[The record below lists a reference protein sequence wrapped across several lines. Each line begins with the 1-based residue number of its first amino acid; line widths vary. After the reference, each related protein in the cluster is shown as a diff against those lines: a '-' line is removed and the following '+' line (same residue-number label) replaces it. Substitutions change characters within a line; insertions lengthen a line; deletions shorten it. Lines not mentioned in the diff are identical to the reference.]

1 MVGKSMKKR
10 LAGLLSIV
18 LAVSAVASMASCG
31 KGEQNPK
38 DTSAVGSVT
47 EEEGTQSAY
56 STLEKQQYNQTF
68 TILCRS
74 ELKDDFDIQN
84 YGGSE
89 NDLLDDMIYERN
101 KVVESDY
108 GITIACEIP
117 GDYTAVNEKIR
128 SQATSGLDD
137 YDMVIGH
144 KYTFTGC
151 AQSNYLLD
159 LASVDVLN
167 LSDSW
172 WDAGC
177 RENLTVDGK
186 TFLMT
191 GDVLPSSMKISACL
205 VFNKKMMKDLGKE
218 EPYDLVKE
226 GGWTLDALLSMTADV
241 TKDKDGDGK
250 INYKNDTFGMTAWK
264 MDAPYSMF
272 YGAGGMFV
280 TIDETGMPVLDFDS
294 EKVIN
299 IYDKLYTTLISQE
312 AYMVTEIGDYET
324 NYDVF
329 AEGRA
334 LFCDT
339 TLSKIT
345 SFLSSMSE
353 DYGILPEAKYDQY
366 QQEYLSFV
374 NGASGFVG
382 MVSSEQSVDF
392 AATIMNAMGAY
403 NYDKVTPNMF
413 EIITKL
419 KGSRDPQSVE
429 MVDIILRS
437 RVYDFAYF
445 FDLSVAN
452 VVQEQLSGKKPDI
465 SSTLTS
471 AIKNSNSSLNK
482 IIKTFNKQS

>member
-1 MVGKSMKKR
+1 M
-10 LAGLLSIV
+10 
-18 LAVSAVASMASCG
+18 
-31 KGEQNPK
+31 
-38 DTSAVGSVT
+38 
-47 EEEGTQSAY
+47 GT
-56 STLEKQQYNQTF
+56 
-68 TILCRS
+68 
-74 ELKDDFDIQN
+74 DF
-84 YGGSE
+84 S
-89 NDLLDDMIYERN
+89 R
-101 KVVESDY
+101 
-108 GITIACEIP
+108 CP
-117 GDYTAVNEKIR
+117 
-128 SQATSGLDD
+128 
-137 YDMVIGH
+137 
-144 KYTFTGC
+144 
-151 AQSNYLLD
+151 
-159 LASVDVLN
+159 
-167 LSDSW
+167 
-172 WDAGC
+172 
-177 RENLTVDGK
+177 
-186 TFLMT
+186 
-191 GDVLPSSMKISACL
+191 
-205 VFNKKMMKDLGKE
+205 
-218 EPYDLVKE
+218 
-226 GGWTLDALLSMTADV
+226 
-241 TKDKDGDGK
+241 
-250 INYKNDTFGMTAWK
+250 
-264 MDAPYSMF
+264 
-272 YGAGGMFV
+272 
-280 TIDETGMPVLDFDS
+280 DETGTPVLEFDS

-299 IYDKLYTTLISQE
+299 IYEKLYTTLVSQE
-312 AYMVTEIGDYET
+312 AYMVTEVNDYGT

-374 NGASGFVG
+374 NGSSGFVG

-419 KGSRDPQSVE
+419 KSSRDPQSVE

-471 AIKNSNSSLNK
+471 ATKQSSTALKK
-482 IIKTFNKQS
+482 IINTFNK